1 VTRCLAL
8 LAAALTTAGLT
19 VALASSPASAAAPKR
34 AVLGHVGKLTRSGS
48 TVHVSGWAVDAAHRR
63 HRVRL
68 RITVDGHTQR
78 RLTTSVARP
87 ALARKYHATKRI
99 GFHANV
105 TVGYGTHTIC
115 VRTSKPKA
123 LLSCARITRPKPTL
137 KPGRQVAALASKQ
150 VGKRYVEGAAGP
162 RAFDCSGLV
171 SWVYAKTL
179 GRKLP
184 HNAQAQANRF
194 RRIPASRAVAG
205 DLVFFH
211 DGSGYVYHVGILA
224 ARRGWMYAAATPRDG
239 VRYQSI
245 WSSAVT
251 YGTLLHR

>member
-1 VTRCLAL
+1 MA
-8 LAAALTTAGLT
+8 LAA
-19 VALASSPASAAAPKR
+19 SPASAAVAKHP
-34 AVLGHVGKLTRSGS
+34 VLGHVAKLTRSGS
-48 TVHVSGWAVDAAHRR
+48 TVHVTGWAVDAAHRR

-78 RLTTSVARP
+78 RVTTSVARP
-87 ALARKYHATKRI
+87 KLAKKHHATKRI
-99 GFHANV
+99 GFRANIS
-105 TVGYGTHTIC
+105 VGYGTHKIC
-115 VRTSKPKA
+115 VRATKPKA
-123 LLSCARITRPKPTL
+123 LLSCARITRPKPTPN
-137 KPGRQVAALASKQ
+137 PGRKVTALASKE
-150 VGKRYVEGAAGP
+150 VGKRYIEGAAGP

-171 SWVYAKTL
+171 SWVYAKAL
-179 GRKLP
+179 GKKVP

-194 RRIPASRAVAG
+194 RRIPAARAVAG

-224 ARRGWMYAAATPRDG
+224 ARRGWMYAAATPHDG
-239 VRYQSI
+239 VRYQAI